1 MSSKRTWTK
10 KAFLLTDGESVLETD
25 DWENTVQKMND
36 LRVLFNVIGVDFDDP
51 EMGFK
56 EENKSRIKVHLH
68 PPSSIPSY
76 RRFRKPMN
84 SFMPTWCLR

>member
-1 MSSKRTWTK
+1 MSSKKTWTK

-36 LRVLFNVIGVDFDDP
+36 LRVFFTVVGVDFDDP

-56 EENKSRIKVHLH
+56 EEDKSRVKVRLH
-68 PPSSIPSY
+68 PPFYTTSY
-76 RRFRKPMN
+76 HWFRRLMN
-84 SFMPTWCLR
+84 NFMLIWCLR